1 MTSAASE
8 GSWESLRRRCEA
20 RGLSGDA
27 MFAEVLR
34 TVTKPQIQG
43 ALPPLPPV
51 RKAPPPPGEVGEYPV
66 SEPEFVALAVP
77 GGTPK
82 VWQIVRYDEPHL
94 ALVPAVIYA
103 NGFSLVWDDAGMP
116 AEFSDGEPVT
126 PDIEDVVILDGPN
139 VFGGVLVCRV
149 GRPGAVAWIRHDQ
162 LLIEPRP

>member
-1 MTSAASE
+1 M
-8 GSWESLRRRCEA
+8 LRRRCEA

-34 TVTKPQIQG
+34 TVTKSRIQG

-51 RKAPPPPGEVGEYPV
+51 RQAPPPPGEASDDLV
-66 SEPEFVALAVP
+66 SEAEFVELAVG

-94 ALVPAVIYA
+94 ALVSAVIHM

-126 PDIEDVVILDGPN
+126 PEIEDVVILDGPN
-139 VFGGVLVCRV
+139 VFGGVLVCRA
-149 GRPGAVAWIRHDQ
+149 GRPDAVAWIRHDQ
-162 LLIEPRP
+162 LLIEPRL